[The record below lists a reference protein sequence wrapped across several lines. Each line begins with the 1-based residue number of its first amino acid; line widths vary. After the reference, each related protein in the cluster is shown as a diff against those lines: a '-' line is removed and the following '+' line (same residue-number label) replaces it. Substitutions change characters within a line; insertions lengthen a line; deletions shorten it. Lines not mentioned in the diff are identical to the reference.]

1 MTGDCNKMLLKS
13 FPRCVGGRCYL
24 YARSSRCNSAA
35 SVWAR
40 AHALRIYHQ
49 HLSSILIFPRV
60 TTNHGTEDNDDAAT
74 NMNLSAMMI
83 IYAGV
88 VQGTQS
94 QWTRQSFDSLV
105 VTRVYYH
112 LAGIIKGKGRE
123 QKSFVPPRCPSVRAC
138 NKHEMH
144 RNGRPDLTSLT
155 ACQLP

>member
-1 MTGDCNKMLLKS
+1 MTTTDTDGMVQERKHTWPEIVTRC
-13 FPRCVGGRCYL
+13 CVGGRRARSVCYL
-24 YARSSRCNSAA
+24 YARSPRCNSAA

-74 NMNLSAMMI
+74 KMNLSAMMI

-112 LAGIIKGKGRE
+112 LAGITEGKRRE
-123 QKSFVPPRCPSVRAC
+123 QRSFVPPWRPSICPS
-138 NKHEMH
+138 
-144 RNGRPDLTSLT
+144 L
-155 ACQLP
+155 